1 MGPDAGSSHTET
13 EDTKPPPVPA
23 KRSHADR
30 LARGALLQQ
39 GAQVIRLLGGF
50 GVLTLLARELSLSE
64 LGLYGILLSLTS
76 YAQYLKSSVMNAA
89 VLGVADTLDDRD
101 RVATVVSTGLVIYT
115 AVGLVAAV
123 VLGAIG
129 LIALPILDIPSDLEN
144 TARVGVAGLAIVT
157 AIGWPV
163 QIFDDLLRGQQRFA
177 AVSVLEIL
185 ATVLSVL
192 GMVGLVVAGAPV
204 WALVTWNAAIP
215 LVTGLCCLAALR
227 VLGVRVGIAS
237 RHVTRAEMRRF
248 GSVSGLLTVAGIADV
263 VTYSVDRFILGA
275 IRNAAAVGLYEGALQ
290 VQNVVRYLNGVLTQP
305 IVPAARRFLA
315 EGDTRRTQ
323 ELLVRGLRYSLAA
336 TVPFVVVLCVA
347 SGPILETWLGAKFR
361 AVEAEAAVFVGWW
374 LVGANGGLST
384 TVLTSAGR
392 FRTMAVLSWVV
403 VGINVG
409 VTLGLTP
416 GLGIWGPVLGAVI
429 SFTVALA
436 YSLPLAVRLS
446 RVGWRT
452 VAVQAWLPAY
462 STAAIIAA
470 ALVLIRVTVGLPAGV
485 VTVVVAGAA
494 VVGYWLLYATLWL
507 APDERALVRRTLRG
521 AASEG

>member
-1 MGPDAGSSHTET
+1 MGPDAGGAE
-13 EDTKPPPVPA
+13 PA
-23 KRSHADR
+23 KQSHADR

-101 RVATVVSTGLVIYT
+101 RISTVISTGLVIYT

-123 VLGAIG
+123 VLGAVG
-129 LIALPILDIPSDLEN
+129 LIALPILDIPSGLEN

-185 ATVLSVL
+185 ATVLSVV
-192 GMVGLVVAGAPV
+192 GMVLLVVASAPV

-215 LVTGLCCLAALR
+215 LLTGLCCLAALPL
-227 VLGVRVGIAS
+227 LGVQIGIGS
-237 RHVTRAEMRRF
+237 RHVTRTEVRRF
-248 GSVSGLLTVAGIADV
+248 GSVSGLLTLGGVADV
-263 VTYSVDRFILGA
+263 VTFSIDRFILGA
-275 IRNAAAVGLYEGALQ
+275 VRNAAAVGLYEGALQ
-290 VQNVVRYLNGVLTQP
+290 VQNVVRYLNGVVTQP
-305 IVPAARRFLA
+305 VVPAARRFLA
-315 EGDTRRTQ
+315 EGDTTRTR

-336 TVPFVVVLCVA
+336 TVPFAIVLCVA
-347 SGPILETWLGAKFR
+347 SGPVLETWLGAKFR

-374 LVGANGGLST
+374 LIGANGGLAT

-392 FRTMAVLSWVV
+392 FRTIAVLSWVV
-403 VGINVG
+403 VVVNVG
-409 VTLGLTP
+409 VTLSLTP

-429 SFTVALA
+429 GFSVALA
-436 YSLPLAVRLS
+436 YSLPLAVRIS

-452 VAVQAWLPAY
+452 VVVEAWLPAY
-462 STAAIIAA
+462 STGAVLAAV
-470 ALVLIRVTVGLPAGV
+470 LVLIRVTVGLPAGI
-485 VTVVVAGAA
+485 VTVAVTGAA
-494 VVGYWLLYATLWL
+494 LGGYWLLYAAVWL
-507 APDERALVRRTLRG
+507 GPDERALVSRTLRG
-521 AASEG
+521 ATSAG